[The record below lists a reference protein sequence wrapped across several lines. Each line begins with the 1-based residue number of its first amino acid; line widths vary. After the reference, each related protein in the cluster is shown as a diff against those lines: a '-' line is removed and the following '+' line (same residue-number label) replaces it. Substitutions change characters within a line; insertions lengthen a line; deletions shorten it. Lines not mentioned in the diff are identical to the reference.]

1 MACNARVVAVG
12 TKMGLPELSLGI
24 IPGFGGTQRLPR
36 LVGVQRA
43 AEMMLTS
50 KPISAQAAKAAGLVD
65 EIVFKDTCERNPPI
79 GNICRSPP
87 RYTHTQDIT
96 QWHTAVLI
104 QSGSI
109 AKTRLYMKQTSGS
122 RCQNRAAHG
131 SLTGSFIVM
140 WPGSGYARQAKVGA
154 DTGVQA
160 AGDCS
165 EVRSRHRRR
174 AAAAADKLAPHGS
187 PGAAG

>member
-36 LVGVQRA
+36 LVGVQKA

-65 EIVFKDTCERNPPI
+65 EIVSKDMCGRNPPI
-79 GNICRSPP
+79 GNICSFPS

-96 QWHTAVLI
+96 VAHSSHHTIRRHCKHNFPWEA
-104 QSGSI
+104 
-109 AKTRLYMKQTSGS
+109 
-122 RCQNRAAHG
+122 N
-131 SLTGSFIVM
+131 
-140 WPGSGYARQAKVGA
+140 
-154 DTGVQA
+154 
-160 AGDCS
+160 
-165 EVRSRHRRR
+165 VRFQVS
-174 AAAAADKLAPHGS
+174 K
-187 PGAAG
+187 